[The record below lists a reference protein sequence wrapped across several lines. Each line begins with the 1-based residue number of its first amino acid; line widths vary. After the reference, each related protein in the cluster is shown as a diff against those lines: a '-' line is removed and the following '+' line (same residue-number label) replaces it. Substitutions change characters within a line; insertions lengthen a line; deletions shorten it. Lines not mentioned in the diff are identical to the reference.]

1 MSLVFVVRSEDQF
14 STGTPWCKVI
24 AETMGCRIHL
34 LVVGKDRKTM
44 AEYIRRKAEE
54 ALATNGI
61 KPQVELVGENV
72 SELVS
77 HLEAVSCK
85 VLLIIHRRDDSTFQQ
100 QLFQTSMAPTIIVSA
115 KQGPPQSTDQVASL
129 FRRPSMVSTIVSEI
143 LFGFTPSSF
152 VCENNAAD
160 DLANEAATTFDSNP
174 KLEGKLVLCGV
185 EELTASDPFYK
196 AGLALLDHESGV
208 SVALVHNGHSYAET
222 MASIIRQWAASIAP
236 PMDRDQRTELA
247 DDLRLGSKPNL
258 EFLGLMS
265 AAAMLASF
273 GLLQNSGAVVIGA
286 MLIAPLMT
294 PILGAG
300 LALAQGN
307 KPLFQSAILTVILG
321 FVGALVS
328 SLLFGW
334 LCLFFDSFD
343 MLFKTPEI
351 TPEMW
356 ARCKP
361 SPLDFCVG
369 LVGGVAA
376 SYARTRRHLSSAL
389 AGAAIAAALVPPIAT
404 AGLQIAFGSSYW
416 NDKPDGVPIWG
427 PLHLVAINVV
437 TIMIGSAFVLWAR
450 GMRSERTLAL
460 KDRWAIRMG
469 MLLMLALLALIWV
482 LRPES

>member
-1 MSLVFVVRSEDQF
+1 MI
-14 STGTPWCKVI
+14 VI
-24 AETMGCRIHL
+24 
-34 LVVGKDRKTM
+34 GKDRK
-44 AEYIRRKAEE
+44 
-54 ALATNGI
+54 ALAEM
-61 KPQVELVGENV
+61 VRRRM
-72 SELVS
+72 SE
-77 HLEAVSCK
+77 HLEGIQQK
-85 VLLIIHRRDDSTFQQ
+85 VMVEPVDDDPAAILEIAQTSATKAMLMIHHTDGSDQRK
-100 QLFQTSMAPTIIVSA
+100 QLFQQSSVPTLLINA
-115 KQGPPQSTDQVASL
+115 RQPPPESSSEVISL
-129 FRRPSMVSTIVSEI
+129 FRQPSLVGTLVSEK
-143 LFGFTPSSF
+143 LLNLVPSN
-152 VCENNAAD
+152 VLCD
-160 DLANEAATTFDSNP
+160 DIDLPMEDLESIASEAFQSEKCAST
-174 KLEGKLVLCGV
+174 KLILCGV
-185 EELTASDPFYK
+185 DDFDSTNGFFNT
-196 AGLALLDHESGV
+196 GWALLNHDV
-208 SVALVHNGHSYAET
+208 ATSVALAHNGHSYAET
-222 MASIIRQWAASIAP
+222 IAAKIRQWAATIAP

-334 LCLFFDSFD
+334 LCLFFDAFD
-343 MLFKTPEI
+343 MLFKKPEI

-369 LVGGVAA
+369 LVGGIAA

-404 AGLQIAFGSSYW
+404 TGLQLAFGSSYW
-416 NDKPDGVPIWG
+416 GDKPDGVPVWG

-437 TIMIGSAFVLWAR
+437 TIMIGSSFVLWAR
-450 GMRSERTLAL
+450 GMRSERTLNL
-460 KDRWAIRMG
+460 KDRWTVRMA
-469 MLLMLALLALIWV
+469 MVLTLALLALIWV